1 MRYVYGDLFWL
12 LNFGLNYLLL
22 YLTGILSESRAHWF
36 RLLLASG
43 LGATYSLALLYPS
56 GSFLLSASLIG
67 LFSLIMLA
75 VAFRP
80 GSVAVLLRQA
90 AWFYGLAFIAAGA
103 SMALGWQMAGP
114 GGGFSSP
121 ALIGGAVA
129 MSVLATTVA
138 VRLRRGQPARG
149 VVLLKIGVNGQ
160 VCRLEAL
167 VDTGNRLK
175 DPFTGWPVVVAE
187 TDALAGL
194 LPGHLLEAARDPLN
208 TGPLDEESGSEWKRR
223 LRLIPYSSLG
233 KSDGVLFAVRP
244 DWLSI
249 GEGMDKQEIR
259 QVAVALSPSPL
270 TEDGSYRAL
279 LPGDLWPSQDQ
290 GRDDW

>member
-12 LNFGLNYLLL
+12 LNLGLNYLLL
-22 YLTGILSESRAHWF
+22 YLTGILSEFRAHWS

-114 GGGFSSP
+114 GGAFSSP

-129 MSVLATTVA
+129 VSVLATTVA
-138 VRLRRGQPARG
+138 VRLRRGQSARG

-160 VCRLEAL
+160 ICRLEAL

-290 GRDDW
+290 GRDDC